1 LNGGYQVSRSHASAG
16 SVKTDAPV
24 EFVHDI
30 FRAWIEK
37 NPVREDKIAAGS
49 PSFHLLQKKKT

>member
-1 LNGGYQVSRSHASAG
+1 M
-16 SVKTDAPV
+16 
-24 EFVHDI
+24 

-49 PSFHLLQKKKT
+49 PAITLLQKSKT